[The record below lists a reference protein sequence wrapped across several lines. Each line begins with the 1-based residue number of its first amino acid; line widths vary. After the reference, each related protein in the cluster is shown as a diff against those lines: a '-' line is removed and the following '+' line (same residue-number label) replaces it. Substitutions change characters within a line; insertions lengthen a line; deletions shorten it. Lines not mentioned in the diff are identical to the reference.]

1 MWGPPGGVHFTPIHF
16 ERCSLRPMCGCAACR
31 RPSTCGALR
40 EVFTSPPYTLRGVHF
55 AQCAAAPLVAG
66 VLQQGLITPDI
77 ECASNSMKRP
87 KHICPTLTCLDW
99 PRWNDQ
105 FDYQKIETALV
116 PMGDASKEICTPAMQ
131 INTCS
136 HELSTLNCLW
146 KENNNKDDRGDVQP
160 GVSLQFNFSMMV

>member
-1 MWGPPGGVHFTPIHF
+1 MQLKLATYEEVH
-16 ERCSLRPMCGCAACR
+16 S
-31 RPSTCGALR
+31 
-40 EVFTSPPYTLRGVHF
+40 Y
-55 AQCAAAPLVAG
+55 
-66 VLQQGLITPDI
+66 
-77 ECASNSMKRP
+77 
-87 KHICPTLTCLDW
+87 
-99 PRWNDQ
+99 
-105 FDYQKIETALV
+105 YQKIETALV